1 MRGIN
6 KIVFILLGILLF
18 LFVGCEKKEY
28 FKEGTPIKI
37 WIPGDR
43 NEYSF
48 YYEMFDRYKEKME
61 SEGKE
66 FNFVIEQQPWG
77 DYWTKLPLEVNKG
90 RGPDL
95 YLTHVAYIDVLSAI
109 SKELDLDEKMLEDTF
124 NVWDLYLGKN
134 GKPQFIPTV
143 FVSKVMY
150 VNKDLW
156 EEKFGK
162 GNRNY
167 PKTWEELEEVSLKLK
182 KPGTIGFDFSY
193 HILWDLGYQNG
204 KLITTRDGK
213 LNLSKIGLEIID
225 KWEKEGVTD
234 YLGYG
239 NGSSENSFLEGSSV
253 MIYGEPW
260 MEGWI
265 KSSSDINFEAFPVP
279 GKTSV
284 RTNSSAEISFGI
296 NKNVEGKRYEELL
309 DFIKFMIT
317 DEETMKCIAVVNAGV
332 SNHKK
337 LVKEMK
343 YPKGSA
349 GNIVTEEFLEKTSV
363 ISIPPSELEETYR
376 NMIGNYLASN
386 TSIDYEIEQAYLL
399 SERVKL
405 KRLKKMEDKFRD
417 RVENEDYKKGEE

>member
-1 MRGIN
+1 MRF
-6 KIVFILLGILLF
+6 KKKILLMLMCTLF
-18 LFVGCEKKEY
+18 FIGCNKKIY
-28 FKEGTPIKI
+28 FEEGSPVKI

-48 YYEMFDRYKEKME
+48 YYEMFDRYKDKME
-61 SEGKE
+61 SEGKTFE
-66 FNFVIEQQPWG
+66 FVIEQQPWG

-109 SKELDLDEKMLEDTF
+109 SKELDLDEKMLEETF

-134 GKPQFIPTV
+134 NKPQFIPTV

-156 EEKFGK
+156 ESEFGK
-162 GNRNY
+162 GNRDY
-167 PKTWEELEEVSLKLK
+167 PKTWEELETASLRLK
-182 KPGTIGFDFSY
+182 KDGTIGFDFSY
-193 HILWDLGYQNG
+193 HVMWDLGYQNG
-204 KLITTRDGK
+204 QLITTKNGQ

-225 KWEKEGVTD
+225 EWEKKGITD

-239 NGSSENSFLEGSSV
+239 NGSSENSLLEGSAAI
-253 MIYGEPW
+253 IYGEPW

-284 RTNSSAEISFGI
+284 KTNSSAEISFGI
-296 NKNVEGKRYEELL
+296 NENVEGKRYEELL
-309 DFIKFMIT
+309 KFIEFMVT
-317 DEETMKCIAVVNAGV
+317 DEETMESIARGNAGV

-337 LVKEMK
+337 LAEEMV
-343 YPKGSA
+343 YPEGSA
-349 GNIVTEEFLEKTSV
+349 GEVVTEEVLSKSSV

-376 NMIGNYLASN
+376 NIIGNYLSSN
-386 TSIDYEIEQAYLL
+386 TTIDYEIKQAYLL

-405 KRLKKMEDKFRD
+405 KILKKMEDKFRS
-417 RVENEDYKKGEE
+417 RIENEVYKKGEQ